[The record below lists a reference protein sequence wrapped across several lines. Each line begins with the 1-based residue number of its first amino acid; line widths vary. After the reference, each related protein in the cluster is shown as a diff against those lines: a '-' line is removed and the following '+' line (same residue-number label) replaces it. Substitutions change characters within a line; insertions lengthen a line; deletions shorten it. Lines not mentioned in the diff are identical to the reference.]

1 MRGLWCLAMNW
12 GRRGSGLALALC
24 WCAAMAPAGAQP
36 ATANAT
42 SRADMTPAERAQ
54 RDADKVFQWI
64 RIQADKPAQRPPVA
78 AKVTVPTAPP
88 PSPAMAK
95 AVAAVESPA
104 VSTEAAAPSEATLVA
119 AARLV
124 TRTMASLPFAPVA
137 AAPEPE
143 LMLPLKLLSKVDPD
157 MPRQL
162 PAHIRSGSVL
172 VRFTVQP
179 DGSVASPEVVQTTNQ
194 RMSASA
200 LEAVLQWRFAPVS
213 QARIATVEVG
223 FSRD

>member
-12 GRRGSGLALALC
+12 GQRGSGLALALC
-24 WCAAMAPAGAQP
+24 WCAAPAPAEAQS
-36 ATANAT
+36 ATANAA

-64 RIQADKPAQRPPVA
+64 RLQADKPAQRPPAVA
-78 AKVTVPTAPP
+78 KAAAPITP
-88 PSPAMAK
+88 SPSPAVAK
-95 AVAAVESPA
+95 AAAAVERTA
-104 VSTEAAAPSEATLVA
+104 ASTEAAAPSEATLFA

-124 TRTMASLPFAPVA
+124 TRTMAPLPAAPVA

-162 PAHIRSGSVL
+162 PANVRSGSVL

-179 DGSVASPEVVQTTNQ
+179 DGRVVAPEVVQTTNQ